1 MRFCHLANAPSRTLN
16 SWLALI
22 SWFGSPH
29 SLSLRAVLLASALL
43 ALGGCGSSSYT
54 PPPPPPPPAPSNL
67 SYQTPPP
74 LLVGVQAQSLSPT
87 VTGTVT
93 SYVVSPAL
101 PAGLALNSSTG
112 VISGT
117 PTTVSP
123 AATYTVTASNS
134 AGSTSFG
141 LNLAVDG
148 SPTVHLTVTA
158 TGASGDTLAYQWRT
172 TDGTLKNESGPAAD
186 WILPAGPGLHFAYVL
201 VSNGKGGYAERRV
214 AVNTDSIGTPLTIP
228 SPISLVPPPA
238 PAPASD
244 IYRSFVNWG
253 GAKVNGED
261 APVPDILV
269 YLKDSSSGTLYPASG
284 TVQTNLRGE
293 FLIPGVPPLTSYSA
307 NCSVDGGLTFTDC
320 TSSQPYKGW
329 PPPPPPSA
337 AATDYASGNGNKQPS
352 ISGSLALQDGS
363 PCGAVNEF
371 FGIQVTGTATLRDS
385 SGGTLA
391 GPVRLNEYGEYS
403 LPFKAAASSVLL
415 RCETAAPASAP
426 VVNPNPTGMAL
437 GQTTL
442 AGVSAPTVLLMS
454 ATLNGTE
461 VGAFLP
467 PPSGF
472 PSDFFPSADQFL
484 AEKGL
489 DTRIG
494 ACQYYKAIGAVASC
508 DAAGN
513 PSGAIN
519 FEDWKRTVRIDS
531 YAPVGAPP
539 TFTATYINK
548 VDLNLARNHHSIT
561 YGPNQTGAYVCNHLG
576 PTVLDPNQS
585 VDAPNNPSIDTV
597 VANAANGKNLVACVA
612 MDNNVTPGVNVDSHG
627 AAQPFTRFLIFSPSG
642 QLLPSINLDGRREK
656 FVPGTCVV
664 CHGGDHYAGKFP
676 EDGTGTAD
684 VGGHFVPYD
693 NGNFEFS
700 SKPGLTEADQ
710 EQAIYHLNQ
719 NLLNATPTVAERE
732 LIAGWYAAGQVLDK
746 KYLPTS
752 WKNQSAAAVAFYQNV
767 HARSCRTCH
776 VALVEG
782 YNFDHYQNLTPGGPS
797 YRESSPGSALVESV
811 ATNFHRRGHSMPNS
825 LVTFNRFWQ
834 SAGTSIDQPAILKQ
848 FFLTDPAV
856 PEITGNVTVI
866 DGSSNAVTTMI
877 TAGVGPLAV
886 NSVTNKIYV
895 PNHASNVVNVI
906 DGAGGTVTVTVP
918 EGTGPAAV
926 AVNPVTNKIYVAN
939 NDSNN
944 VTVIDGVSDT
954 VTATVSLSSCRGP
967 LAVNTVTNKI
977 YVTTCTSGVYNMSV
991 IDGASNTVIATVPIA
1006 GFPLALAVNS
1016 VTNRIYV
1023 LDNISNLTVI
1033 NGVSDTMAA
1042 TIPLSGFANALA
1054 VNSVTNKIYIPTG
1067 NISGS
1072 NIKVINGAS
1081 NTITAT
1087 IPLSVSAGALAVNSV
1102 TNKIYVPNNQLGS
1115 VTVINGATDTVIAT
1129 VPAGAGPSASA
1140 VNSVTN
1146 RIYVLNITS
1155 ANMTVIDGT
1164 GDTVIAT
1171 VQVGTNP
1178 FGVTVNS
1185 VTNKVY
1191 VDVE

>member
-1 MRFCHLANAPSRTLN
+1 
-16 SWLALI
+16 
-22 SWFGSPH
+22 
-29 SLSLRAVLLASALL
+29 
-43 ALGGCGSSSYT
+43 
-54 PPPPPPPPAPSNL
+54 
-67 SYQTPPP
+67 
-74 LLVGVQAQSLSPT
+74 VQAQSLSPT

-117 PTTVSP
+117 PTTVTP

-134 AGSTSFG
+134 AGNTSFG
-141 LNLAVDG
+141 LNLSVDG

-158 TGASGDTLAYQWRT
+158 SGASGDTLAYQWRT
-172 TDGTLKNESGPAAD
+172 TDGTLKDVNGPAAD
-186 WILPAGPGLHFAYVL
+186 WVLPSGPGLHFAYVL
-201 VSNGKGGYAERRV
+201 VSNGKGGYTERRV

-228 SPISLVPPPA
+228 SPISLAPPPA
-238 PAPASD
+238 LAPVGD
-244 IYRSFVNWG
+244 IYRSFVGWG
-253 GAKVNGED
+253 
-261 APVPDILV
+261 PDSPV
-269 YLKDSSSGTLYPASG
+269 YLEDSASGTRYPASG
-284 TVQTNLRGE
+284 TVLTDLTGRGE
-293 FLIPGVPPLTSYSA
+293 FIIPGVPPLTKYSA
-307 NCSVDGGLTFTDC
+307 SCSWAGGLTFTDC
-320 TSSQPYKGW
+320 TSAEPYKGW
-329 PPPPPPSA
+329 PTPPPPSA
-337 AATDYASGNGNKQPS
+337 AATDYATGGLTQPA
-352 ISGSLALQDGS
+352 ISGSLALQDRS
-363 PCGAVNEF
+363 PCGVVNEF
-371 FGIQVTGTATLRDS
+371 FGIQITGKATVV
-385 SGGTLA
+385 GNA
-391 GPVRLNEYGEYS
+391 GQTIFGPARLDEFGEYS
-403 LPFKAAASSVLL
+403 LPYSAAASSVLL
-415 RCETAAPASAP
+415 QCETAAPVSVPVP
-426 VVNPNPTGMAL
+426 VVTAPPYPYL
-437 GQTTL
+437 GQTKL
-442 AGVSAPTVLLMS
+442 AGVSAPIVSAMS

-461 VGAFLP
+461 VGKFLP

-472 PSDFFPSADQFL
+472 PSDFYPSADQFL

-508 DAAGN
+508 DASGN

-519 FEDWKRTVRIDS
+519 FEDWKRTVKIDS

-548 VDLNLARNHHSIT
+548 VDLNLARDHHSIT
-561 YGPNQTGAYVCNHLG
+561 YGPSQTGAYVCNHLG
-576 PTVLDPNQS
+576 PTVLDPSQS

-627 AAQPFTRFLIFSPSG
+627 VAQPFTRFLIFGPNG

-676 EDGTGTAD
+676 EDGTGAAD

-693 NGNFEFS
+693 VGNFEFS

-719 NLLNATPTVAERE
+719 NLLNAAPTVAEQE
-732 LIAGWYAAGQVLDK
+732 LIAGWYAGGTTLNKSYV
-746 KYLPTS
+746 PSS
-752 WKNQSAAAVAFYQNV
+752 WQGQSAAAISFYQNV

-782 YNFDHYQNLTPGGPS
+782 YNFDHYQNITPGGPS
-797 YRESSPGSALVESV
+797 YRESSPGSAFVESLI
-811 ATNFHRRGHSMPNS
+811 ADSHRRGHSMPNS

-848 FFLTDPAV
+848 FLLADSADP
-856 PEITGNVTVI
+856 ETTGNVTVI
-866 DGSSNAVTTMI
+866 DGSSNNASTTI

-895 PNHASNVVNVI
+895 PNHASNTVNVI
-906 DGAGGTVTVTVP
+906 DAATGTLISAVP
-918 EGTGPAAV
+918 VGVRPSAV
-926 AVNPVTNKIYVAN
+926 AVNSVNNHIYVAN
-939 NDSNN
+939 DDSNI
-944 VTVIDGVSDT
+944 VIVIDGVSDT
-954 VTATVSLSSCRGP
+954 VTATVSLNLCQGP

-977 YVTTCTSGVYNMSV
+977 YVTTCASGVYSMSV
-991 IDGASNTVIATVPIA
+991 IDGASNTVIANVPIA
-1006 GFPLALAVNS
+1006 GFPLALAINS
-1016 VTNRIYV
+1016 ATNKIYAV
-1023 LDNISNLTVI
+1023 DNIGNVNVI
-1033 NGVSDTMAA
+1033 NGATDTVAA
-1042 TIPLSGFANALA
+1042 TIPLGGIGGALA
-1054 VNSVTNKIYIPTG
+1054 INLVTNKIYTEDSNLSG
-1067 NISGS
+1067 N
-1072 NIKVINGAS
+1072 NVTVINGTS

-1087 IPLSVSAGALAVNSV
+1087 IPLSSYPGSLSVNPV
-1102 TNKIYVPNNQLGS
+1102 TNKIYVPNNQFGS
-1115 VTVINGATDTVIAT
+1115 VAVINGATDTVVAT
-1129 VPAGAGPSASA
+1129 VPAGTGPSASA
-1140 VNSVTN
+1140 VNSATN
-1146 RIYVLNITS
+1146 RIYVLNFTS
-1155 ANMTVIDGT
+1155 GNMTVIDGA

-1171 VQVGTNP
+1171 VPVGTNP